1 MYVYHSHGGDSVDQV
16 NQIEP
21 KDENEKKLTWQQR
34 LVTDLRDV
42 VVVLVVFLLLF
53 MMAFRIVSV
62 KGPSM
67 YDTLLDGDRLIL
79 LSSVFYREPKQ
90 GDVIVASLESFKDG
104 ECIVKR
110 VIATEGQVVD
120 IDFLTGEV
128 RVDGILLDEPYIHT
142 PTDRS
147 EGVEFPVVVEPGHVF
162 VMGDNRGNSL
172 DSRSLEIGQID
183 KRQILGKAIFLLF
196 PGNNLGQDEIDFS
209 RIGVI
214 G

>member
-1 MYVYHSHGGDSVDQV
+1 MDQV

-128 RVDGILLDEPYIHT
+128 RVDGVLLDEPYIHT

-162 VMGDNRGNSL
+162 VMGDNRGSSL
-172 DSRSLEIGQID
+172 DSRSHEIGQID

>member
-1 MYVYHSHGGDSVDQV
+1 MDQV

-128 RVDGILLDEPYIHT
+128 RVDGVLLDEPYIHT

-172 DSRSLEIGQID
+172 DSRSHEIGQID

-196 PGNNLGQDEIDFS
+196 PGNNLGRDEIDFS

>member
-1 MYVYHSHGGDSVDQV
+1 MVPTLQHGD
-16 NQIEP
+16 
-21 KDENEKKLTWQQR
+21 R
-34 LVTDLRDV
+34 LLVLNSMLYDDYKYGDV
-42 VVVLVVFLLLF
+42 VVLRKDTF
-53 MMAFRIVSV
+53 MQ
-62 KGPSM
+62 
-67 YDTLLDGDRLIL
+67 
-79 LSSVFYREPKQ
+79 EP
-90 GDVIVASLESFKDG
+90 
-104 ECIVKR
+104 IVKR

-128 RVDGILLDEPYIHT
+128 RVDGVLLDEPYIHT

-172 DSRSLEIGQID
+172 DSRSHEIGQID

>member
-1 MYVYHSHGGDSVDQV
+1 MDQV

-42 VVVLVVFLLLF
+42 VVVLVAFLLLF

-128 RVDGILLDEPYIHT
+128 RVDGVLLDEPYIHT

>member
-1 MYVYHSHGGDSVDQV
+1 MDQV

-128 RVDGILLDEPYIHT
+128 RVDGVLLDEPYIHT

>member
-1 MYVYHSHGGDSVDQV
+1 MDQV

>member
-1 MYVYHSHGGDSVDQV
+1 MDQV

-172 DSRSLEIGQID
+172 DSRRLEIGQID

>member
-1 MYVYHSHGGDSVDQV
+1 MDQV

-104 ECIVKR
+104 DCIVKR

-128 RVDGILLDEPYIHT
+128 RVDGVLLDEPYIHT

-147 EGVEFPVVVEPGHVF
+147 EGVEFPLVVESGHVF

-172 DSRSLEIGQID
+172 DSRSHEIGQID

>member
-1 MYVYHSHGGDSVDQV
+1 MDQV
-16 NQIEP
+16 NLIEP

-128 RVDGILLDEPYIHT
+128 RVDGVLLDEPYIHT

-172 DSRSLEIGQID
+172 DSRSHEIGQID

>member
-1 MYVYHSHGGDSVDQV
+1 MDQM

-67 YDTLLDGDRLIL
+67 YDTLLDGDRLML

-128 RVDGILLDEPYIHT
+128 RVDGVLLDEPYIHT

-172 DSRSLEIGQID
+172 DSRSDRIGQID

>member
-1 MYVYHSHGGDSVDQV
+1 M
-16 NQIEP
+16 

-128 RVDGILLDEPYIHT
+128 RVDGVLLDEPYIHT

-172 DSRSLEIGQID
+172 DSRSDQIGQID

>member
-1 MYVYHSHGGDSVDQV
+1 MLDDLKFHNSQDD
-16 NQIEP
+16 
-21 KDENEKKLTWQQR
+21 KKNSLTWQQR
-34 LVTDLRDV
+34 IVVDMRDV
-42 VVVLVVFLLLF
+42 VIVLVVFLLIF
-53 MMAFRIVSV
+53 MMAFRVVSV

-90 GDVIVASLESFKDG
+90 GDVIVASLKSFKDG

-110 VIATEGQVVD
+110 VIATEGQEVD
-120 IDFLTGEV
+120 INFLTGEV
-128 RVDGILLDEPYIHT
+128 RVDGVLLDEPYIHT

-147 EGVEFPVVVEPGHVF
+147 EGVEFPLIVEPGHVF

-196 PGNNLGQDEIDFS
+196 PGNNLGQDETDFS

>member
-1 MYVYHSHGGDSVDQV
+1 MDQV

-162 VMGDNRGNSL
+162 VMGDNRGSSL
-172 DSRSLEIGQID
+172 DSRSHEIGQID